1 MPKTLAIPAVSILLT
16 AILALI
22 LLHRP
27 ESVVGVSAT
36 PPMPENTTTTQLSEE
51 HLWIEI
57 PRKAH
62 EPQLQIEIQ
71 PDKLILPEQDNQA
84 LSEQALDRQKKKL
97 SYRFATRMELGKKAS
112 EIGSWN
118 RRDGMATWRLLLE
131 SPNATSLNLG
141 LDQFHMPPGG
151 KFVFSGNKGRD
162 TYVFTSADNEDHG
175 ELWTPIVRG
184 STAKLEITLPEQL
197 LPQMRFRIETVNH
210 GFRDLIK
217 VDENG
222 VKIGGDTSGSCNVDV
237 ACSEGD
243 LTFGDLIDFYR
254 NQIGSVGA
262 YTMGGTD
269 TCSGALINN
278 TSNDQRALF
287 LTANHCGID
296 TGNAASMVVYWNFQN
311 STCRPPGSS
320 SSGGV
325 GNGDLTVFNTGSVF
339 RAAYSTSDFCLVEL
353 DDPVNPA
360 NDTAFFAG
368 WDRSGIAPA
377 DMVIGIHHPAV
388 AEKRISFDYDPTTR
402 TTYLSSAADSTTGT
416 HIRVIDWNEG
426 TTEGGSSGSPLFN
439 SAGQIVGQ
447 LHGGYAACGN
457 DLSDWYGRVS
467 RSWTGGGNSASRL
480 SDWLDPTADGAN
492 SINGIGLDEYIT
504 IADASISEGNS
515 GVQVVSLIISL
526 SEATT
531 ETVTCEVSITGGDAV
546 AESDFVNPGT
556 QQITFN
562 PGVTSGSYDITING
576 DTDPEENESII
587 VSLSNSTNATISDAN
602 ATMLILNDDFI
613 QPVVTGPNRDTGTQS
628 TSYSAQITANHTPT
642 SYSLS
647 GAPAGMTVDS
657 LSGEISW
664 PSPVIG
670 NYSITLRAS
679 NSADT
684 GNGTLNLTITPSDI
698 VTAFEI
704 PSNVSSAQ
712 SGSYNWAFQTS
723 ETIDGVDALVVSAM
737 GGDSEAHLDLTINGP
752 DQLLFF
758 RKVST
763 EEDYDFFEVSLD
775 GTMIESISGVDDWA
789 PVSIDIPAG
798 EHVVRISYTK
808 DGGVDGNQDSVWI
821 DHMTLASSSPPAFNI
836 RNNIAVPS
844 GVLVSLSPNPVFN
857 VTSVSPVLLPPGVQ
871 FTDDDHLLGT
881 FTSQQTVTLRA
892 TNAFGSNTR
901 QFTITPYT
909 VDANVGNAV
918 GASTLSFSP
927 GNSNAWF
934 TQTGITRSGGSAIR
948 SGVISDDQSSTLTTS
963 VYGPGTLNFHW
974 RCSTES
980 DYDFGEV
987 LLNGSIK
994 ESVSGEVT
1002 SWQPVTLNLEAG
1014 LNEIIWRYRKD
1025 DSESDGDDAVYVD
1038 DINLGGFAG
1047 WVASAGLS
1055 PYAAPPGSGTDGDEN
1070 SALMEYAIGGSVTLA
1085 EALFQLTMN
1094 GDPGSVS
1101 ISIPANDAA
1110 TDISMKLQKS
1120 TNLQVGSWTDLTPRS
1135 TSPTLE
1141 AIDEQAHDR
1150 VFYRLH
1156 VEVP

>member
-1 MPKTLAIPAVSILLT
+1 MPKTPAIPAVSILLT

-118 RRDGMATWRLLLE
+118 RRDGMATWRLLLG

-197 LPQMRFRIETVNH
+197 LPQIRFRIETVNH

-360 NDTAFFAG
+360 
-368 WDRSGIAPA
+368 
-377 DMVIGIHHPAV
+377 
-388 AEKRISFDYDPTTR
+388 
-402 TTYLSSAADSTTGT
+402 
-416 HIRVIDWNEG
+416 
-426 TTEGGSSGSPLFN
+426 
-439 SAGQIVGQ
+439 
-447 LHGGYAACGN
+447 
-457 DLSDWYGRVS
+457 
-467 RSWTGGGNSASRL
+467 
-480 SDWLDPTADGAN
+480 
-492 SINGIGLDEYIT
+492 
-504 IADASISEGNS
+504 
-515 GVQVVSLIISL
+515 
-526 SEATT
+526 
-531 ETVTCEVSITGGDAV
+531 
-546 AESDFVNPGT
+546 
-556 QQITFN
+556 
-562 PGVTSGSYDITING
+562 
-576 DTDPEENESII
+576 
-587 VSLSNSTNATISDAN
+587 TISDAN
-602 ATMLILNDDFI
+602 ATVLILNDDFI
-613 QPVVTGPNRDTGTQS
+613 QPVVTGPNTDTGTQS

-679 NSADT
+679 NSAGT

-808 DGGVDGNQDSVWI
+808 DGDVDGNQDSVWI
-821 DHMTLASSSPPAFNI
+821 DQMTLASSSPPAFNI

-857 VTSVSPVLLPPGVQ
+857 ITSVSPVLLPPGVQ

-934 TQTGITRSGGSAIR
+934 TQTGTTRSGGSAIR

-1002 SWQPVTLNLEAG
+1002 NWQPVTLNLEAG

-1150 VFYRLH
+1150 AFYRLH